1 MNNSK
6 SINIVL
12 PNRFCLKNKIELAI
26 KSFSLYGVGTKK
38 KKKFFGSRTYVF
50 LAYAITYIIVVTSTT
65 IKANKFYVINVTI
78 NNQ

>member
-6 SINIVL
+6 SFNIVL

-38 KKKFFGSRTYVF
+38 KKFFGSRTYVF
-50 LAYAITYIIVVTSTT
+50 LAYVITYIIVVTSTT